1 MTGIV
6 KIERNAAFVQETDVP
21 RCFLTTIRGTREMRE
36 RLGLPLVVE
45 RAWGA
50 EVRHV

>member
-1 MTGIV
+1 MTAEKSTGDG
-6 KIERNAAFVQETDVP
+6 NAPRAFRETWK
-21 RCFLTTIRGTREMRE
+21 E

-50 EVRHV
+50 EVTHV